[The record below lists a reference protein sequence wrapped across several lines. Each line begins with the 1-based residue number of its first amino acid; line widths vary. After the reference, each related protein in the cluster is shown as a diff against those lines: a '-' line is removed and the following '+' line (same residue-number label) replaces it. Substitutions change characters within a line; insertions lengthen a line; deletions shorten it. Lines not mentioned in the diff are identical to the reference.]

1 MVNHKKT
8 IALALA
14 GGGPLGGLY
23 ELGALM
29 AIQQALPTLK
39 LHQLPM
45 YVGVSA
51 GSVIA
56 SALANNFAID
66 DIAKNLL
73 RPQVAEHPIHP
84 SMFYQ
89 PAWKEYLTR
98 LAQLPTLSLEAL
110 SDYFV
115 QPEDESLLESFTRL
129 KKLLPSGFFNNQP
142 IEQYL
147 RNLFEQQGV
156 SNDFR
161 KIKPLLM
168 VVAADLDKGASVV
181 FGQQGWDD
189 VPISTA
195 VQASTSVP
203 GLYLPVKIHDR
214 YFVDG
219 VLYKTVHASA
229 AIEAGADMVICINP
243 VVPYENNKYSSAN
256 AEQTSIR
263 NEGAIGII
271 SQAIRALVHSRSK
284 TGFRQYDSD
293 YPDKDILLF
302 EPDPNDAEWFFTNEF
317 SFKNRSS
324 LVEKAYKATLQDLSA
339 RRESLNSVLAGYDLE
354 ITEDSLIAHNRSILE
369 SKKRRRKL
377 SPHMV
382 QLRKSL
388 NRLEQELEDS

>member
-56 SALANNFAID
+56 SALANNFAIN

-73 RPQVAEHPIHP
+73 RPQVADHPIHP
-84 SMFYQ
+84 SLFYK
-89 PAWKEYLTR
+89 PAWKEYMAR
-98 LAQLPTLSLEAL
+98 LSRLPALSLEAV

-115 QPEDESLLESFTRL
+115 QPDDETLLESFTRL
-129 KKLLPSGFFNNQP
+129 KRLLPSGFFNNQP

-161 KIKPLLM
+161 QLNSRLM
-168 VVAADLDKGASVV
+168 VVAADLDKGNSVV
-181 FGQQGWDD
+181 FGQHGWDD
-189 VPISTA
+189 VPISVA
-195 VQASTSVP
+195 VQASTAVP

-229 AIEAGADMVICINP
+229 AIDAGADLVICINP
-243 VVPYENNKYSSAN
+243 VVPYENNN
-256 AEQTSIR
+256 FDDTRAEQTSIK
-263 NEGAIGII
+263 NEGSIGII
-271 SQAIRALVHSRSK
+271 SQALRALVHSRST

-302 EPDPNDAEWFFTNEF
+302 EPSPTDAEWFFTNEF

-324 LVEKAYKATLQDLSA
+324 LVEKAYKATLQDLA
-339 RRESLNSVLAGYDLE
+339 GRREALNEVLAGYRLE
-354 ITEDSLIAHNRSILE
+354 ITEESLVPNNREILE
-369 SKKRRRKL
+369 CRKRRRKL
-377 SPHMV
+377 SPHML

-388 NRLEQELEDS
+388 NKLEQQLEEP